1 MKSAL
6 LFRLCTLLFKFE
18 SLLFKFSRVHSFETN
33 VARMSASEIHHRRA
47 KLSYLFCSPGLEMA
61 NNRFAL
67 LIVSLVSAA
76 GVWAVANVPS
86 VPLPAVHKFALNDGK
101 FKVQNIADGN
111 FPANPTYAAI
121 KQYADAECSELYIA
135 SSYLLDTCMSS
146 ATTSVQYTCGT
157 KKSRLLRVARTLP
170 SIAFNEK
177 CSGWRGSK
185 NRLQ

>member
-1 MKSAL
+1 MTS
-6 LFRLCTLLFKFE
+6 
-18 SLLFKFSRVHSFETN
+18 
-33 VARMSASEIHHRRA
+33 
-47 KLSYLFCSPGLEMA
+47 
-61 NNRFAL
+61 NRFTL

-86 VPLPAVHKFALNDGK
+86 VPLPAAHKFALNDGK

-111 FPANPTYAAI
+111 FPANPMYAAI

-157 KKSRLLRVARTLP
+157 KFRLLRVACTLP

-177 CSGWRGSK
+177 CSGWRGPK